1 MPIIYTF
8 TSVTMRES
16 LIFFMINFN
25 KIEKEIF
32 YLFFCVIKKAL
43 IWSRK
48 EKDRGQQMQ
57 TRLAWNL
64 TGRPREIQ

>member
-1 MPIIYTF
+1 
-8 TSVTMRES
+8 
-16 LIFFMINFN
+16 MINFN

-32 YLFFCVIKKAL
+32 FLFFCVIKKAL
-43 IWSRK
+43 IWCRK